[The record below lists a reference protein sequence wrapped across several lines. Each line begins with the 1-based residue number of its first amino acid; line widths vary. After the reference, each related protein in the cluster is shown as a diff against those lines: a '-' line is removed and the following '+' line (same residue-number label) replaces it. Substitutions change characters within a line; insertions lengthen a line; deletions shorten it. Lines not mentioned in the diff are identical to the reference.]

1 MKMLLILSCTLKNWK
16 SFLMPITH
24 SLSNLVVEDDED
36 DFPTMRSDGDFLH
49 NSNSSKEKCKCLSAF
64 HDSLSYSQFIQILM
78 QACQAGISYYVSKA
92 VFTAKFC

>member
-16 SFLMPITH
+16 SFLTPITH

-49 NSNSSKEKCKCLSAF
+49 NSNSSKEKCKCPNF
-64 HDSLSYSQFIQILM
+64 FTENSYEWYDKPDTGWIFMLF
-78 QACQAGISYYVSKA
+78 SKKMA
-92 VFTAKFC
+92 RTVI